1 MKKCGKHTSLSTREF
16 DFDLHA
22 NRQVIKIQI
31 HEVRIMAYDRKSFYA
46 LNKKETDADQI
57 TYPFIDGEIVTI
69 KRIRTEDGSVSFIQ
83 VRQNAEGVVTTSVPD
98 ADMNDELFIQIR
110 KSLVEMARKE
120 DNADS
125 KYTRKFISFENLS
138 EEAGSRESV
147 EDEYLEALDNQE
159 RLRIEE
165 TDITARTLKN
175 ATKILDLL
183 LSDKQKRWFLMST
196 RDDLSDREIA
206 RREGVNQSTVSRG
219 LRVIEKKINKFLKN
233 FS

>member
-1 MKKCGKHTSLSTREF
+1 
-16 DFDLHA
+16 
-22 NRQVIKIQI
+22 
-31 HEVRIMAYDRKSFYA
+31 MAYDRKSFYA

-98 ADMNDELFIQIR
+98 ADMNDELFTQIR

-219 LRVIEKKINKFLKN
+219 LRVIEKKINNFLKN

>member
-1 MKKCGKHTSLSTREF
+1 MDF
-16 DFDLHA
+16 DFHA
-22 NRQVIKIQI
+22 NRYEIKIQI

-83 VRQNAEGVVTTSVPD
+83 VRKNAKGVVTTSVTD
-98 ADMNDELFIQIR
+98 ADMNDELFTQIR

-120 DNADS
+120 DIADS
-125 KYTRKFISFENLS
+125 KYTKKFISFENLS

-147 EDEYLEALDNQE
+147 EDEYLEELDNQE

-165 TDITARTLKN
+165 TDITARTSKN
-175 ATKILDLL
+175 AMKILDICLT
-183 LSDKQKRWFLMST
+183 DIQKQRFIRNKCYKEST
-196 RDDLSDREIA
+196 RDIAEKEGKRQNAIHESIALS
-206 RREGVNQSTVSRG
+206 
-219 LRVIEKKINKFLKN
+219 EKKIKKFLEKAKKDWSKSLKN
-233 FS
+233 DDK

>member
-1 MKKCGKHTSLSTREF
+1 
-16 DFDLHA
+16 
-22 NRQVIKIQI
+22 
-31 HEVRIMAYDRKSFYA
+31 MAYDRKSFYA

-98 ADMNDELFIQIR
+98 ADMNDELFTQIR

-147 EDEYLEALDNQE
+147 ENEYLEALDNQE

-219 LRVIEKKINKFLKN
+219 LRVIEKKINNFLKN